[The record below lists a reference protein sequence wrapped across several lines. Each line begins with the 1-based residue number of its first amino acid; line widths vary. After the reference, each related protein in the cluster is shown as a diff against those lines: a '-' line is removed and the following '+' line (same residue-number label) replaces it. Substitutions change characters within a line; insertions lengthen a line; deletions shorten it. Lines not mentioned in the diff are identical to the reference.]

1 MADSSSSRKAGGAAS
16 RSRQTAM
23 RGEASGQKALR
34 VIVMLICCGVAGFL
48 LWNNL
53 QIVAQSEEAIENAS
67 RAQPHDPAMKKEEEE
82 IGDVEK
88 GIQSMAYVSKNTM
101 TVALH
106 AETQNK
112 FPLDVEESLISGR
125 PIPSEN
131 VGIVLPPPEP
141 DPPTVSVT
149 AIMITDTDKVALMN
163 VDGEQGILMRQGSK
177 FSEGKARIT
186 KIDAKGVTFT
196 WMRKSYQVSL

>member
-1 MADSSSSRKAGGAAS
+1 
-16 RSRQTAM
+16 M

-53 QIVAQSEEAIENAS
+53 QIAAQNEEAIDNA
-67 RAQPHDPAMKKEEEE
+67 RRPQQPDAAMKKEEEE

-88 GIQSMAYVSKNTM
+88 GIQSMAYASSQAM
-101 TVALH
+101 RVALH
-106 AETQNK
+106 AETQSK
-112 FPLDVEESLISGR
+112 FPLDVEESLTNNR
-125 PIPSEN
+125 NPAPIPGEVN
-131 VGIVLPPPEP
+131 QPAPEP
-141 DPPTVSVT
+141 DPPMVTVMAV
-149 AIMITDTDKVALMN
+149 MITDTDKVALVN